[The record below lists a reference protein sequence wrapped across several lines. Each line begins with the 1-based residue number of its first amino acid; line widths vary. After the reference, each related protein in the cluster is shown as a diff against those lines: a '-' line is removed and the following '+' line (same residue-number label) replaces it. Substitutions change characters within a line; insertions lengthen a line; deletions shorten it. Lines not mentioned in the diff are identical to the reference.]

1 MIHVEPI
8 PEERAVKVCCEFKI
22 KKDAFE
28 TSVNDILMRD
38 AIEARMM
45 RKLHKELDE
54 MYYNANIQQ
63 RFSQAQ
69 NPMMED

>member
-1 MIHVEPI
+1 MIHVEPY
-8 PEERAVKVCCEFKI
+8 PEECAVKVYVTFKI

-28 TSVNDILMRD
+28 ASVNDMLMRD

-54 MYYNANIQQ
+54 MYYNANLQQ
-63 RFSQAQ
+63 RFSQTQ

>member
-8 PEERAVKVCCEFKI
+8 PEERAVRVYCDFKI
-22 KKDAFE
+22 KRDAFE
-28 TSVNDILMRD
+28 SSVNDMLIRD

-54 MYYNANIQQ
+54 MYCNLNIEH
-63 RFSQAQ
+63 RLQ